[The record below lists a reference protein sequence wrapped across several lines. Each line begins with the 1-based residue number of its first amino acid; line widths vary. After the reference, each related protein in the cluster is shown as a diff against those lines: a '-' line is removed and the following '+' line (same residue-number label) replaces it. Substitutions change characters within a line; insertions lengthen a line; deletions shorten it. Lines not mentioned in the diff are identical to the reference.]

1 MDEKNTLQEVLAQ
14 ERMKKERRVED
25 RLLLKQYQPVA
36 FDILERAI
44 QQDRISHAYLFY
56 GPKGNMKL
64 EMAKLFAQS
73 ILMHAKDGLI
83 QEETLVDKQATL
95 ASRIG
100 AFEYGDMLF
109 LDGSRKKKL
118 SKKEID
124 EIQVVFSKTAAEIGG
139 RKLYIMNHCE
149 NMSTEAANSLLK
161 FLEEPASDVFAI
173 LTCDNLEHIL
183 PTIQSRCLPIPFRP
197 MPSSV
202 HEKVALME
210 GLDEEDAFFLSFAN
224 TTNKDFNQLASSY
237 SYQTAKTMF
246 KQFLGVKNDPRLLLV
261 DFDMQYKSKN
271 TKEVDENGEPIKDR
285 DIDLDTLTYFFSM
298 LVRYYQDVIMNEQKG
313 PDWYQN
319 AVVNTASRV
328 KDKMSVAKKLAIAIE
343 EKDKLNRNND
353 LSLILYQAIYR
364 LEVK

>member
-56 GPKGNMKL
+56 GPKGTMKL

-118 SKKEID
+118 SKK
-124 EIQVVFSKTAAEIGG
+124 
-139 RKLYIMNHCE
+139 
-149 NMSTEAANSLLK
+149 
-161 FLEEPASDVFAI
+161 
-173 LTCDNLEHIL
+173 
-183 PTIQSRCLPIPFRP
+183 
-197 MPSSV
+197 
-202 HEKVALME
+202 
-210 GLDEEDAFFLSFAN
+210 
-224 TTNKDFNQLASSY
+224 
-237 SYQTAKTMF
+237 
-246 KQFLGVKNDPRLLLV
+246 
-261 DFDMQYKSKN
+261 
-271 TKEVDENGEPIKDR
+271 
-285 DIDLDTLTYFFSM
+285 
-298 LVRYYQDVIMNEQKG
+298 
-313 PDWYQN
+313 
-319 AVVNTASRV
+319 
-328 KDKMSVAKKLAIAIE
+328 
-343 EKDKLNRNND
+343 
-353 LSLILYQAIYR
+353 
-364 LEVK
+364 